1 MSFIHAAVPALS
13 TCWTVLGLAGDGL
26 GLVEDVL
33 GLAGDVLGLVEDGGG
48 GIENVMNCWE

>member
-48 GIENVMNCWE
+48 GGD